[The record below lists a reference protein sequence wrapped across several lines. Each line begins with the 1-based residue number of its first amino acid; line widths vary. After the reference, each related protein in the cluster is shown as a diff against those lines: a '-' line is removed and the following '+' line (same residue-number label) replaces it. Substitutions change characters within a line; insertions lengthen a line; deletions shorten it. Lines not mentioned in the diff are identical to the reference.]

1 MKKNK
6 IIKYKIM
13 DGYRRRHDCFPDDND
28 DFGIRCIRSIFD
40 DDFDK
45 GWIRR
50 PRPPKGSILYIP

>member
-1 MKKNK
+1 
-6 IIKYKIM
+6 M

-50 PRPPKGSILYIP
+50 PRPPKWSRPFIPYDYW